1 MVDVELPYEPE
12 ARYAV
17 LDACGALSDVP
28 AQRKPAA
35 NRPAN
40 GSDDFLVIV
49 GGTCLVSN
57 NRSANH
63 WVMLN
68 KLGNRSDGSRDMI
81 LSSTPLTSEDVAMV
95 EDLIGVPRGLV
106 FSWASDKDEPSP
118 TEHSWEPIKRWSAM
132 AKHVREPRGA
142 KSTEHLVAQRES
154 DPGYGNLM
162 PRKDR
167 PSVHEHTYD
176 PVLRWAA
183 LASDGDVRAPR
194 GFKSEEHLEVLRQSD
209 PSYGTLMPLCER
221 PNLCEYPYRPERR
234 FAALSRLLPAV
245 RGLKDVAHLQTLRKS
260 DPLSGA
266 AVSRGRQWTARGPA
280 AGWLRAELE
289 GASSASAAL
298 DSLPYGESEEVVSE
312 EVGGEEGASEEEG
325 VGEESATSSNS
336 TNDSYQ
342 ASRLHGARLPRIVSN
357 QLLEDMLLDAE
368 DEGEDAALPT
378 PIGQPWVGYGRF
390 GSYGRSS
397 GSSSLDS
404 DEHDD
409 ESIRSAA
416 LTHERSSRSSS
427 RDYSERCSN
436 ETISSFLD
444 EVDSGR
450 FSSLDS
456 TPFASPR
463 SPSQRGEPGPR
474 WAPPRGVFRDAEMAA
489 RAKGKAGADAPPAK
503 TFELQK
509 KPRVGFERQVGF
521 DKALSRAGE
530 GVPKAKREL
539 QNPLRKAA
547 LRPPPDAA

>member
-1 MVDVELPYEPE
+1 M
-12 ARYAV
+12 
-17 LDACGALSDVP
+17 
-28 AQRKPAA
+28 
-35 NRPAN
+35 
-40 GSDDFLVIV
+40 
-49 GGTCLVSN
+49 T
-57 NRSANH
+57 
-63 WVMLN
+63 
-68 KLGNRSDGSRDMI
+68 
-81 LSSTPLTSEDVAMV
+81 
-95 EDLIGVPRGLV
+95 
-106 FSWASDKDEPSP
+106 
-118 TEHSWEPIKRWSAM
+118 
-132 AKHVREPRGA
+132 
-142 KSTEHLVAQRES
+142 
-154 DPGYGNLM
+154 
-162 PRKDR
+162 RKDR

-547 LRPPPDAA
+547 LRPHPDAA

>member
-1 MVDVELPYEPE
+1 VHEHTYDP
-12 ARYAV
+12 
-17 LDACGALSDVP
+17 
-28 AQRKPAA
+28 
-35 NRPAN
+35 
-40 GSDDFLVIV
+40 FL
-49 GGTCLVSN
+49 
-57 NRSANH
+57 
-63 WVMLN
+63 
-68 KLGNRSDGSRDMI
+68 
-81 LSSTPLTSEDVAMV
+81 
-95 EDLIGVPRGLV
+95 
-106 FSWASDKDEPSP
+106 
-118 TEHSWEPIKRWSAM
+118 RWSAI
-132 AKHVREPRGA
+132 ANQVLVRAGGEIGGP
-142 KSTEHLVAQRES
+142 LVAQRES
-154 DPGYGNLM
+154 DHGYGNLM

-176 PVLRWAA
+176 PMLRWAA
-183 LASDGDVRAPR
+183 LANDGDVRAPR

-280 AGWLRAELE
+280 AGWLREELE

-312 EVGGEEGASEEEG
+312 EVSGEDGASEEEG
-325 VGEESATSSNS
+325 VGEESATASNS

-342 ASRLHGARLPRIVSN
+342 ASRLRGARLPRIVSN

-368 DEGEDAALPT
+368 DDGEDAALPT

-390 GSYGRSS
+390 GSYGR
-397 GSSSLDS
+397 SSSLDS

-427 RDYSERCSN
+427 HDFSERCSN

-463 SPSQRGEPGPR
+463 SPSHRGEPGPR

-489 RAKGKAGADAPPAK
+489 RAKGKAAADAPPAK

-521 DKALSRAGE
+521 AKALSRAGE
-530 GVPKAKREL
+530 GAPKAKREL
-539 QNPLRKAA
+539 HDPLRKAA
-547 LRPPPDAA
+547 LRPHPDVA

>member
-547 LRPPPDAA
+547 LRPHPDAA